1 MNKAKVEETAKALAA
16 RIYLAL
22 QAKENIAEELDKLLK
37 EMDKEIRKARKEL
50 NKGLSRK

>member
-1 MNKAKVEETAKALAA
+1 MAA

-22 QAKENIAEELDKLLK
+22 RAKEIIAEELDKLLK

-50 NKGLSRK
+50 KKHN